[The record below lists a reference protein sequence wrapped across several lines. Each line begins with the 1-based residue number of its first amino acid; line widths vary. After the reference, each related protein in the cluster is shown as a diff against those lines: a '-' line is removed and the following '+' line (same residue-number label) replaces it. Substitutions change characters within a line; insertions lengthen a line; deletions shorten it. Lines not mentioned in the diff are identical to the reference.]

1 MELEYEEIEKQPDSP
16 AKVRNLP
23 MIRMKLSVNR
33 TKLKQFETYIQEAK
47 EPHQDQEEIQDGRR
61 LVCGIAYP
69 GTEVTIGD
77 VTQRLEHET
86 QHCRAV
92 LVDEEIHFL

>member
-1 MELEYEEIEKQPDSP
+1 ML
-16 AKVRNLP
+16 
-23 MIRMKLSVNR
+23 RMKLSVNR
-33 TKLKQFETYIQEAK
+33 TKLKQFETFIQEAK
-47 EPHQDQEEIQDGRR
+47 ETPQNQEEIQDGRK

-77 VTQRLEHET
+77 VTHRLEHET

-92 LVDEEIHFL
+92 LLDGEIHFL